1 MSLLKS
7 KKLKELQQE
16 NEELKKLIDGL
27 SDKENQLK
35 NFDDLVKKARLEYA
49 DISSKKDQTAQK
61 LETLQKEKAKLA
73 SELNKISSDIKQL
86 REIKLSEK
94 NQILSMGKATDLPE
108 QSINDYSKM
117 TIEEIEAAEKRKNEI
132 TSETNK
138 LSKIFE
144 ETKNKVNEGKK
155 VLNNLNSEIEK
166 KKEEISSIIERQ
178 MLVSDDQYKNLSLSF
193 GNKNIDEVQLRIE
206 KLAANEKE
214 LTDMI
219 NNRKQLLTQLDKRIR
234 EKKAIVNSM
243 SGTGDPKNKLT
254 QNEFSNNE
262 QVLELE
268 IKIEAMETRLTL
280 LTDEFKSKKELT
292 NDLQIEYQKISEDLE
307 SGKNELSA
315 LNESSEIAT
324 VRLTDLDNSLTFL
337 DKEFEKISKEV
348 SDKMALREKLDEE
361 ISEKTNQKND
371 LEDILKELKETTTIL
386 AQLKNDIETGSGQSA
401 KRFTGVLQY
410 YSTLITDIN
419 KKKTLVEKDL
429 NKKLKE
435 LKSKENSINEKQLV
449 LDEMENVL
457 VIRNNKLKLF
467 EDLTK
472 KISGQRELLEKNII
486 DSNESKQPTDLIV
499 NSEIPQKKL
508 LEYENALKE
517 MLSNSDKYSG
527 DLISTRMII
536 EKEIFDNKKRLNEL
550 NQNIRQS
557 TTELSSLRDS
567 ISKIKIEHEEH
578 RVSINKL
585 ASVKSKLEEQI
596 EKNKQVID
604 KYASI
609 KDKIRQEQELIKK
622 KRELSSTTN
631 SSVPTTNGGKIFEPH
646 NPNWIKL

>member
-35 NFDDLVKKARLEYA
+35 NFDDLVKKARFEFA
-49 DISSKKDQTAQK
+49 DISSKKDHTAQK
-61 LETLQKEKAKLA
+61 LETLQKEKTKLTT
-73 SELNKISSDIKQL
+73 ELNKISSDIKQL

-108 QSINDYSKM
+108 QSLNIYSKM
-117 TIEEIEAAEKRKNEI
+117 TLKEIEAAEKRKSEI
-132 TSETNK
+132 TSENFKLNK
-138 LSKIFE
+138 IYE
-144 ETKNKVNEGKK
+144 ETKKKINEGKK
-155 VLNNLNSEIEK
+155 VLNSLNSEIEK
-166 KKEEISSIIERQ
+166 KKEEISSLIERQ
-178 MLVSDDQYKNLSLSF
+178 MLVSDEQYKSLNLSF

-206 KLAANEKE
+206 KLVTNEKE

-243 SGTGDPKNKLT
+243 SGTSDSKNNLT
-254 QNEFSNNE
+254 QKEFSNNE
-262 QVLELE
+262 LVLELE
-268 IKIEAMETRLTL
+268 IKIEAMETKLSL
-280 LTDEFKSKKELT
+280 LTDEFKSKKEL
-292 NDLQIEYQKISEDLE
+292 NDDLQTEYQKISEDLE
-307 SGKNELSA
+307 SGEKELSVI
-315 LNESSEIAT
+315 NESIEIAT

-337 DKEFEKISKEV
+337 DKEFEKISKEI
-348 SDKMALREKLDEE
+348 SDKMALREKLDED
-361 ISEKTNQKND
+361 ISEKSNQKID
-371 LEDILKELKETTTIL
+371 LENTLKELKETTTII

-410 YSTLITDIN
+410 YSTLITDIT

-435 LKSKENSINEKQLV
+435 LKSRENLINEKQFV

-457 VIRNNKLKLF
+457 VIRHNKLKLF
-467 EDLTK
+467 EGLAR
-472 KISGQRELLEKNII
+472 KISGQRELLERNIL
-486 DSNESKQPTDLIV
+486 DSNESMQPKDLMII
-499 NSEIPQKKL
+499 SETHQKKL
-508 LEYENALKE
+508 LEFENALKE
-517 MLSNSDKYSG
+517 LLHNSDKYSG
-527 DLISTRMII
+527 DLNSTRMMI
-536 EKEIFDNKKRLNEL
+536 EKEIYENKKRLNEL

-567 ISKIKIEHEEH
+567 INNVKIEHEEH
-578 RVSINKL
+578 RVSMNKL
-585 ASVKSKLEEQI
+585 ASVKTKLEEQI
-596 EKNKQVID
+596 EKHKQVID

-622 KRELSSTTN
+622 KREISSTTK
-631 SSVPTTNGGKIFEPH
+631 SSGPATTGGKAFEPH